1 MRLIGHRGA
10 RFEAPEN
17 TVPGFRYALGIGID
31 SFELDIHLTKDRE
44 LVVIHDATVDRT
56 TNGKGSV
63 ADLTLE
69 EIQRLDARS
78 NFTAWPEPCVVPTLG
93 QVLET
98 LNAVPYV
105 EIEIKTDLPERLD
118 VVVPKAA
125 GIIEAHGMAER
136 VFFTSFDPY
145 ALEVAQ
151 TVAPAVRRGFIA
163 KWNVDACRVEAERLG
178 VSLAGFPYATGSTEL
193 VSWAKTAGILIT
205 GWPTNSQEALDQAIE
220 WGVDAICTD
229 APTEIR
235 RLLAQQGESRH
246 AD

>member
-17 TVPGFRYALGIGID
+17 TLPGFRYALGIGID
-31 SFELDIHLTKDRE
+31 SFELDIHLTKDSE

-56 TNGKGSV
+56 TNGSGAV
-63 ADLTLE
+63 ADLSLE

-78 NFTAWPEPCVVPTLG
+78 NFADWPEPCAVPAFS

-98 LNAVPYV
+98 LNAASYIEV
-105 EIEIKTDLPERLD
+105 EIKTDLPERLD

-125 GIIEAHGMAER
+125 AMIEAHGMAER
-136 VFFTSFDPY
+136 TFFTSFDPY
-145 ALEVAQ
+145 ALAVAQ
-151 TVAPAVRRGFIA
+151 RIAPAIRRGFIA
-163 KWNVDACRVEAERLG
+163 KWDVDACRIEAERLE
-178 VSLAGFPYATGSTEL
+178 VSLAGFPYATGSTDL
-193 VSWAKTAGILIT
+193 VRWAKAAGILIT
-205 GWPTNSQEALDQAIE
+205 GWPTNSQESLDKAIE

-235 RLLAQQGESRH
+235 RLLTQQGEAGQ